1 MKWLCKILIFFFL
14 LLPTHALAGQAAEEP
29 ITTVE
34 EEINLVQVLMDGS
47 IKDFLVADKRI
58 QLCVISLWIART
70 RKSDQEFIYFVER
83 MGLQK
88 FKVACNDILKEIK
101 VATKGVKN
109 IDDIPAMSFFLMCGN
124 NLSKKY
130 TWLAVK

>member
-1 MKWLCKILIFFFL
+1 MA
-14 LLPTHALAGQAAEEP
+14 TYASEE
-29 ITTVE
+29 IHTTVE
-34 EEINLVQVLMDGS
+34 EEINLVTVLMDGS

-70 RKSDQEFIYFVER
+70 RKSDQEFIKFVER

-88 FKVACNDILKEIK
+88 FKVACNDILKEII
-101 VATKGVKN
+101 VATNGVKN

-130 TWLAVK
+130 TWLAIK